1 MSQVSTINN
10 NMAHSDSLILL
21 MILGAVAL
29 FFILRGVSLWYWR
42 IDTMVSNQE
51 KQIELLTHI
60 INGTKPPEK
69 PGKNNPTATQKF
81 SGLGSVTPKP

>member
-1 MSQVSTINN
+1 
-10 NMAHSDSLILL
+10 MAHSDSLILL

-42 IDTMVSNQE
+42 IDTMVDNQK

-60 INGTKPPEK
+60 INGTKPEEK
-69 PGKNNPTATQKF
+69 QGKSTAAAKKF